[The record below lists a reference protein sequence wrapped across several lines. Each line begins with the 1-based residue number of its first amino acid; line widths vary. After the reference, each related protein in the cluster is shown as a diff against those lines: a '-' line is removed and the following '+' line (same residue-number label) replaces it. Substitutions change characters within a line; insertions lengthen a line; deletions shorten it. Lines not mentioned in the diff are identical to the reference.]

1 MLSRRLVT
9 LLSIAFI
16 LAGSAWGQQGP
27 ATSDERDVLAQIL
40 TQTYYPSIVGKKAMG
55 IGAETDVHR
64 AGIVVVVQRAGIAA
78 ALDRLQIAST
88 EIHGTD
94 FSMYRGHKDY
104 DVPAGERMYVFSINV
119 GLETVTFGMLT
130 SRGVATPK
138 GARRTWAAVTFY
150 FPQDVLANAQKD
162 VVFREIDSWFVPEGR
177 SAASYAAGAPGAP
190 APSGPVAAA
199 PAPAPVPPPPPSPP
213 ASMTAGM
220 SREQVIAA
228 MGPPQRE
235 VTFQGKT
242 MLTYPGMIVVLEA
255 GKLASV
261 DQTAQIASSSK
272 LAVQSD
278 PVGADILMDGMMIG
292 QTPSTF
298 EVTPGDHQISVTLAG
313 FQDWVRK
320 VRVLAG
326 SQINLNAKLEKK

>member
-1 MLSRRLVT
+1 LLLRRLVT

-64 AGIVVVVQRAGIAA
+64 AGIVVVVQRAGLAA

-88 EIHGTD
+88 EIHGAD
-94 FSMYRGHKDY
+94 FSLYRGRKDY
-104 DVPAGERMYVFSINV
+104 DVPVGERMYVFSINV

-150 FPQDVLANAQKD
+150 FPQDVLATAQKD

-177 SAASYAAGAPGAP
+177 SGASYAAGAPAAP
-190 APSGPVAAA
+190 APYAPVAAA
-199 PAPAPVPPPPPSPP
+199 APAPVPPPPPSPP
-213 ASMTAGM
+213 ASLTAGM

-242 MLTYPGMIVVLEA
+242 MLTYPGMIVVLES

-298 EVTPGDHQISVTLAG
+298 DVTPGDHQITVSLAG

-320 VRVLAG
+320 VHVLAG